1 MELVKAN
8 LHMERSK
15 CQVSTQVTLEEDK
28 NISDRNPDASAIL
41 LERAEVA
48 MDEIRPGKD
57 LVVVRGRLVYEILI
71 RSQEDEGRMYCLQG
85 EISFEEK
92 IRAEGLEAIDHVEVY
107 PQIEDLRAGLINSR
121 KISIRALLQFGVSA
135 LVLYDEEIPVGLT
148 GAEAVKPIGACSGAK
163 GHSAY

>member
-57 LVVVRGRLVYEILI
+57 LVV
-71 RSQEDEGRMYCLQG
+71 
-85 EISFEEK
+85 
-92 IRAEGLEAIDHVEVY
+92 
-107 PQIEDLRAGLINSR
+107 
-121 KISIRALLQFGVSA
+121 
-135 LVLYDEEIPVGLT
+135 
-148 GAEAVKPIGACSGAK
+148 
-163 GHSAY
+163 